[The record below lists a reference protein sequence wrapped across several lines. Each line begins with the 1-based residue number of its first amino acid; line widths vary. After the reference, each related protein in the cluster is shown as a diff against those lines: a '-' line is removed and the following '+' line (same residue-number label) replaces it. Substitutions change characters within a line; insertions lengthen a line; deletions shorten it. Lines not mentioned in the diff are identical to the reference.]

1 MLSARSRLHRCVLIF
16 LQLMSLALPG
26 ALHARSVQGQAS
38 PRTSATATDNAPIVN
53 KVEPPN
59 WWIGMTQ
66 EVMVLLSGAGLDAT
80 KVECNLPSLI
90 VERTQATSG
99 GRYLFVWLKFGPGMK
114 SGTAVCRI
122 TTPTGM
128 TS

>member
-1 MLSARSRLHRCVLIF
+1 MLSARSRWRRCSLIF
-16 LQLMSLALPG
+16 SLLILLVLTGSLRARWEPG
-26 ALHARSVQGQAS
+26 PCS
-38 PRTSATATDNAPIVN
+38 PRTTATTTDNPALVT

-66 EVMVLLSGAGLDAT
+66 EVMVLLSGTGLDAM

-90 VERTQATSG
+90 VERTQATG
-99 GRYLFVWLKFGPGMK
+99 GGKYLFVWLKFGPGMK

-122 TTPTGM
+122 TTPT
-128 TS
+128 